1 MIRLGVTNLSFHIA
15 TAGIVALVLKG
26 MGFEVERTYA
36 LHEENFERLRNGD
49 IDMVTSA
56 WLPSSHG
63 IYKTRVDEQ
72 SVTRELG
79 LHYEP
84 YALWGVPHFVPASE
98 ISSIDDLLKPHVMAL
113 MQKEIQGI
121 GVGAGITRFSLKI
134 MDEYGLSVAGYSFRT
149 GSQADCITAFEKLVE
164 EHRWGVVPLWHPQF
178 LHFRHD
184 IRALK
189 DPKGLLGSVDR
200 AVLLARIDRLGRFKQ
215 EQIRVLDNIRLNNAI
230 ISELDYAINR
240 LGLSA
245 DQAAADWIAKN
256 PQALA
261 TWLAPLV

>member
-149 GSQADCITAFEKLVE
+149 GSQADFITAFEKLVE